1 MSHVTT
7 KIAGVPAHV
16 RGSDKV
22 IGCFSY
28 SRDGDVFCDGDACV
42 IADTEEK
49 IKDYLK
55 ALPSGNSMDI
65 IKKTRF
71 GEIVKGLRLGG
82 VYAFDQ
88 GAYFRFFD
96 LAKINGLNDLP
107 EKESFSK
114 NDPAVGM
121 HFIRIQ
127 ILK

>member
-1 MSHVTT
+1 MSHVSS
-7 KIAGVPAHV
+7 KIAEIPAHI

-28 SRDGDVFCDGDACV
+28 SRLGDVFCDGDACV

-55 ALPSGNSMDI
+55 ELPGNSMDI

-82 VYAFDQ
+82 AYAFDQ
-88 GAYFRFFD
+88 GSYSRFFD

-127 ILK
+127 ILG